1 MAEKEDDS
9 KYWHGRAAQ
18 ARAMADGVRDAEAKA
33 IMLEIVESYE
43 RIAASVEARERSA
56 KGSDPL
62 G

>member
-1 MAEKEDDS
+1 MAEKENDS

-18 ARAMADGVRDAEAKA
+18 ARAMADEMRDAEAKA
-33 IMLEIVESYE
+33 VMLEIVESYE
-43 RIAASVEARERSA
+43 RIAASFEARERSA